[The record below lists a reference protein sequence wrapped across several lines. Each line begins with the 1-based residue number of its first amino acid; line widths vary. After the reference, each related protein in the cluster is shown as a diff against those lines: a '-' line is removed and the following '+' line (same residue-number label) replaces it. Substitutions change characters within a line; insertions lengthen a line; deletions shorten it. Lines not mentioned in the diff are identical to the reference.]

1 MVTAENGEEALA
13 ALAVDAFDL
22 VLMDIRMPVMDG
34 LTATRALR
42 ASNGPNAKTPV
53 LALSADV
60 MAADLERCREAGMN
74 GHVAKPISVKA
85 LSPPWPRPPPRPRPR
100 PTARRKPGGRRRPFT
115 PRSRFW
121 IESVQN
127 HRGRSNKSERG

>member
-1 MVTAENGEEALA
+1 
-13 ALAVDAFDL
+13 
-22 VLMDIRMPVMDG
+22 MPVMDG

-42 ASNGPNAKTPV
+42 ASDGPNAKTPV

-85 LSPPWPRPPPRPRPR
+85 LFAAVAEAAAAADGAKE
-100 PTARRKPGGRRRPFT
+100 TRRAAEAVHPLDRDFGLS
-115 PRSRFW
+115 RSRT
-121 IESVQN
+121 IAA
-127 HRGRSNKSERG
+127 GSNKSERG